1 MRKGQLAADAFSG
14 SRRQTGS
21 FEWRVPALRLVVVA
35 GLLAVTFMAMALT
48 SAQMSDLRGAVQPL
62 SRAMSWL
69 EGMDLP
75 FDMDHVAFFGALT
88 CLARLLLPRVRWWGI
103 ALAVVLLAGATE
115 LMQFAVPGRTPK
127 LSDARDDLV
136 GGGIGLLIGSV
147 PLWLARFTP
156 RVLGLSRALLL
167 AGVVM
172 LPLQQSSPSAVSGMS
187 VLVSDGLFAA
197 AIAMRVLAWM
207 AGGAP
212 VRSNGFHGWLLV
224 YLFAMGLACMT
235 AWPDPN
241 PGRLAGLSCPIA
253 SPYLW
258 SSVGKWIAIAYLAV
272 LAVLVADLARD
283 PWYMKILAL
292 AWIAAAAVTSV
303 ISMLAIVAFY
313 VVPDAGWLQ
322 PLLSHYGSLPP
333 GNYPRVHSLFANA
346 NMLCN
351 YLVVAVCL
359 LLLARQRA
367 WLGRRVATT
376 LLACL
381 LVAAAATI
389 SPGLGGLVLALASWY
404 WLLKRHVTPT
414 RANVML
420 AGGALIAA
428 LVFAGMWLDLADPFA
443 SESVRAQIWQQ
454 AVHTWMAHP
463 WRGVGLT
470 VPVVGVAFTA
480 PSGDQQWLTDA
491 HNTWLNVGGQ
501 AGLLGVFALAGL
513 CAWLLRHGL
522 RSCRNSDATAMT
534 ASALLLGFA
543 TAFIYGGLSGSFED
557 ARHLWVLMGML
568 TAISMHV
575 PRLAPDVAKYRHGSE
590 PLNAADASAGPCR

>member
-1 MRKGQLAADAFSG
+1 MRRRRLADELCSG
-14 SRRQTGS
+14 SRWQAGFCGVRAT
-21 FEWRVPALRLVVVA
+21 ALPLVAVA
-35 GLLAVTFMAMALT
+35 GLLAMTFMAMALT
-48 SAQMSDLRGAVQPL
+48 SAQMSDLRLAVQPL

-75 FDMDHVAFFGALT
+75 FDMDHVAFFGGLT
-88 CLARLLLPRVRWWGI
+88 CVARLLLPRLRWWRI
-103 ALAVVLLAGATE
+103 ALAVVVLAGATE

-127 LSDARDDLV
+127 LSDARDDLI
-136 GGGIGLLIGSV
+136 GGGIGLVIGSV
-147 PLWLARFTP
+147 PLWLAKFTP

-172 LPLQQSSPSAVSGMS
+172 LPLQQWSPLAVSGMS

-197 AIAMRVLAWM
+197 AIGMRALAWM
-207 AGGAP
+207 GGGAP

-224 YLFAMGLACMT
+224 YLFAIGLACMT
-235 AWPDPN
+235 AWSDPN
-241 PGRLAGLSCPIA
+241 PERWAGMGFSLSSA
-253 SPYLW
+253 YLW
-258 SSVGKWIAIAYLAV
+258 SSVGKWIAITYLAA
-272 LAVLVADLARD
+272 LAVLVSDLARD
-283 PWYMKILAL
+283 PWYMKLLAL

-303 ISMLAIVAFY
+303 ISMVAIVAFY

-322 PLLSHYGSLPP
+322 TLLSNYGRLKQ
-333 GNYPRVHSLFANA
+333 GNYPRIHSLFAND

-351 YLVVAVCL
+351 YIVVAVCL

-389 SPGLGGLVLALASWY
+389 SLGLGGLVLALASWY
-404 WLLKRHVTPT
+404 WLLKRHTTPM
-414 RANVML
+414 RANAML
-420 AGGALIAA
+420 AGGALVAA

-443 SESVRAQIWQQ
+443 SQSVRAQIWQQ
-454 AVHTWMAHP
+454 AVHAWMAHP

-501 AGLLGVFALAGL
+501 AGLPGVLALAGL
-513 CAWLLRHGL
+513 CVWLLQHGL
-522 RSCRNSDATAMT
+522 RACRTSDATAMI

-543 TAFIYGGLSGSFED
+543 AAFIYGGLSGSFED

-568 TAISMHV
+568 
-575 PRLAPDVAKYRHGSE
+575 
-590 PLNAADASAGPCR
+590 AAVVTLPATLESDSHSPKRS